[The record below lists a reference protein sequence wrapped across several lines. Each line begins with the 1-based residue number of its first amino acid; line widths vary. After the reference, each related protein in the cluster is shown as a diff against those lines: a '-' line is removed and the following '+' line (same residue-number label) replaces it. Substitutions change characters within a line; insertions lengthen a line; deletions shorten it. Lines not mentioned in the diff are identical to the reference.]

1 MKKYSIAIDGPA
13 GAGKSTI
20 AKFLAGELGYVYV
33 DTGAMYRAVTLK
45 ALENNVDLNN
55 GEALTSLVQNTKVY
69 LDLDST
75 GSQRVFLD
83 GQQVTQ
89 QIRTTIVTRNV
100 SQVSAVP
107 GVRLEMVRLQQK
119 MAEHGGVIMDGRD
132 IGSFVLPG
140 ADFKFFLTAS
150 IEERARRRLGE
161 LQDKGE
167 DVDLEQIK
175 ADIALRDL
183 MDSERKFAPLV
194 QTPDA
199 ILIDSSQLS
208 INRVVATMLAYI
220 QGGGK

>member
-20 AKFLAGELGYVYV
+20 AKLLAGALGYVYV

-69 LDLDST
+69 LDFDST

-89 QIRTTIVTRNV
+89 QIRNPLVTRNV
-100 SQVSAVP
+100 SQVSAFT
-107 GVRLEMVRLQQK
+107 GVRLEMVRLQQQ
-119 MAEHGGVIMDGRD
+119 MAEHGGVVMDGRD
-132 IGSFVLPG
+132 IGSFVLPW

-150 IEERARRRLGE
+150 IEERARRRFAE

-167 DVDLEQIK
+167 DVDLEQLK

-208 INRVVATMLAYI
+208 INQVVATMLAYI

>member
-1 MKKYSIAIDGPA
+1 MKEYSIAIDGPA

-20 AKFLAGELGYVYV
+20 AKLLAGALGYVYV

-55 GEALTSLVQNTKVY
+55 GEALTSLVQNTNVY

-89 QIRTTIVTRNV
+89 QIRTPLVTRNV

-107 GVRLEMVRLQQK
+107 GVRLEMVRLQQQ
-119 MAEHGGVIMDGRD
+119 MAEQGGVVMDGRD

-150 IEERARRRLGE
+150 IEERARRRFAE
-161 LQDKGE
+161 HKDKGDE
-167 DVDLEQIK
+167 VDLEQLK

-199 ILIDSSQLS
+199 ILIDSSNLS
-208 INRVVATMLAYI
+208 INQVVATMLTHV

>member
-20 AKFLAGELGYVYV
+20 AKLLASTLGYLYV

-55 GEALTSLVQNTKVY
+55 GVALTSLVQNTKVY

-89 QIRTTIVTRNV
+89 QIRTPLVTRNV

-107 GVRLEMVRLQQK
+107 GVRLEMVRLQQQ
-119 MAEHGGVIMDGRD
+119 MAEHGRVVMDGRD
-132 IGSFVLPG
+132 IASFVLPG

-150 IEERARRRLGE
+150 IEERARRRFAE

-167 DVDLEQIK
+167 EVDLEQLK

-194 QTPDA
+194 QTTDA
-199 ILIDSSQLS
+199 ILIDSSNLS
-208 INRVVATMLAYI
+208 INQVVATMLAHV
-220 QGGGK
+220 QGGW